1 MNRTIVH
8 RRRSVRTIPAIGIAV
23 AVGLS
28 FIIPANASSH
38 REAPS
43 ISEDPVAD
51 LTDLYAFVSPDRS
64 DSTTFVMNTDPFQL
78 PGGGPNFNKF
88 GDDVLYEINIDNN
101 GDAVADVKYQF
112 RFKTTYANPNTFLY
126 NTGQVTSLTDPNLNR
141 RQTYTVT
148 EVKGSASA
156 AIGQNLPTAPAY
168 VGALRSTPNYRAT
181 AAQANV
187 GLEGGTIKVFAG
199 PRDDPFF
206 ADLGAIFDLGGLR
219 PLNAF
224 HVAPLPKDRGR
235 DYLAGFNVSS
245 IVLQVPN
252 SRFTAGGDPVVGVW
266 ATTSRRVAG
275 AAGAADTWKQVARLG
290 NPLVNEVV
298 IPVGMKDVFNASS
311 PDKDAQFAKYVLDP
325 ELGKLIPVL
334 YGPSGIKVP
343 TVVNAGLPAAFAGRQ
358 DLAVIFLTG
367 IPGLNKSKTFSAPS
381 EELRINT
388 SIAKSAYPN
397 GRALSDDVIDT
408 ALQVVAGAN
417 PLVSDRTF
425 TGFPNN
431 ALGDGVDANDRE
443 FLPVFPY
450 VSLPRDGYGADV
462 EVEPLKR

>member
-1 MNRTIVH
+1 MKRSLLRTGL
-8 RRRSVRTIPAIGIAV
+8 P
-23 AVGLS
+23 AVGLAAALGLGLAV
-28 FIIPANASSH
+28 PTNASSH

-43 ISEDPVAD
+43 ITEDPVAD
-51 LTDLYAFVSPDRS
+51 ITDLYAFVSPDRG
-64 DSTTFVMNTDPFQL
+64 DSTTFVVNTDPFQL
-78 PGGGPNFNKF
+78 PGGGPNFSKF

-112 RFKTTYANPNTFLY
+112 RFKTTYSNPNTFLY
-126 NTGQVTSLTDPNLNR
+126 NTGQVTSVDDPDLNR
-141 RQTYTVT
+141 KQTYTVT
-148 EVKGSASA
+148 EVRGNTSKP
-156 AIGQNLPTAPAY
+156 IGQNLYTAPAY
-168 VGALRSTPNYRAT
+168 VGALRSTPNYRSTAT
-181 AAQANV
+181 GASYQ
-187 GLEGGTIKVFAG
+187 LEDGSVRVFAG

-219 PLNAF
+219 PLNQF
-224 HVAPLPKDRGR
+224 HAAKLPTADGQ

-245 IVLQVPN
+245 IVLQVP
-252 SRFTAGGDPVVGVW
+252 SARITAAGDPVIGVW

-298 IPVGMKDVFNASS
+298 IPVGMKDTFNASS
-311 PDKDAQFAKYVLDP
+311 PDKDAQFGKYVLEP

-334 YGPSGIKVP
+334 YGPAGIKVP
-343 TVVNAGLPAAFAGRQ
+343 TTVDAGLPAAFAGRQ

-381 EELRINT
+381 EMLRLNT
-388 SIAKSAYPN
+388 GTPSAFPN
-397 GRALSDDVIDT
+397 GRKLTDDVVDA

-417 PLVSDRTF
+417 PLVKDKTF

-431 ALGDGVDANDRE
+431 ALTDGVNQNDRE
-443 FLPVFPY
+443 FSSQFPY
-450 VSLPRDGYGADV
+450 VGLPRDGYGADRN
-462 EVEPLKR
+462 VEPIRN